1 MSRALP
7 PAATASQACAA
18 AGSDQ
23 LQALQPPTCFA
34 PSPAARALS
43 QGRVQ
48 PPTAPARAG
57 GPAARGPRIL
67 SDDGGRVVGADDPF
81 QGARRRPR
89 AGLRVAAAG
98 RRTAADARQASRPA
112 DGGAAAAVI
121 PSGSRKQDASAGI
134 PFLSECIRRG
144 ARRASGIAV
153 LERPLLERTQQSMEQ
168 KRNHHARHVWIHNR
182 PGFRDLKQTRLQGL
196 TTDRASGAHNRPGF
210 RDCTKRK
217 QTEQRQTNQ
226 PKRARTTFRRRQR
239 APLALHGRGAA
250 LVGAFKLLEC
260 VSMSTRHRRHDP
272 APIPYRASYRPHS
285 PPPPPPPGLPHSP
298 HPLPCRG
305 SSISLAKI
313 RNSPPRWH
321 AEIPRRYRGG
331 TKLRRPTAGASARRV
346 RLHWLPPRRRAPR

>member
-1 MSRALP
+1 MPFAATPQLTSLDHLATCKRAAERCSQRPSAAAPTRANSLRSGGPCHEYPGSAPSRAVPRSRRTAGLLP
-7 PAATASQACAA
+7 RGTGQPSAHAEIAPESALRFACRGPCPRRPLPVRRAA

-34 PSPAARALS
+34 PSPAARAPS
-43 QGRVQ
+43 PGRVQ

-182 PGFRDLKQTRLQGL
+182 PGFRDL
-196 TTDRASGAHNRPGF
+196 
-210 RDCTKRK
+210 
-217 QTEQRQTNQ
+217 
-226 PKRARTTFRRRQR
+226 
-239 APLALHGRGAA
+239 
-250 LVGAFKLLEC
+250 
-260 VSMSTRHRRHDP
+260 
-272 APIPYRASYRPHS
+272 
-285 PPPPPPPGLPHSP
+285 
-298 HPLPCRG
+298 
-305 SSISLAKI
+305 
-313 RNSPPRWH
+313 
-321 AEIPRRYRGG
+321 
-331 TKLRRPTAGASARRV
+331 
-346 RLHWLPPRRRAPR
+346 